1 MRRTVTLTLALS
13 AALTL
18 ASPVLADTKDV
29 TQTADG
35 WQAVACVDAE
45 TPRAARVAEMKA
57 QAAIVRDRESS
68 RVYGHEA
75 HAPESMGGNQ
85 LRVASYSGG
94 RMKPHHIA
102 TWGEHD
108 AATGRA
114 LSCVRVMESPH
125 RS

>member
-1 MRRTVTLTLALS
+1 MQRTVTLTLALS

-18 ASPVLADTKDV
+18 ASPVLADSSDV
-29 TQTADG
+29 TLTSDG
-35 WQAVACVDAE
+35 RQAVTCVDAK
-45 TPRAARVAEMKA
+45 TPRAALVAELKA
-57 QAAIVRDRESS
+57 QAAIVRDREAS

-94 RMKPHHIA
+94 RMQPHRIA

-108 AATGRA
+108 AATGREV
-114 LSCVRVMESPH
+114 SCVRVMESTH